1 MMVYPFGTPLLFAY
15 ILWYNREQL
24 QSIRDGDHAVT
35 NGLTATVPD
44 NKIPLA
50 LKLVRFIKP
59 LEPTKSAEGSVMEGR
74 AKLAKGVMV
83 KADKDQ
89 EPGRTGLAPEVRAL
103 TNDYRLDCYWWE
115 LVECLRKVL
124 LTGLFMF
131 YKKGSLEQLALGLL
145 VCLFFIQAY
154 HNVKPYARNADNML
168 QQLCQ
173 LSIFVT
179 LLTGLARYDLNDCN
193 GGLECEEAGNST
205 VNAVLITCELT
216 PLAIILIQCVVEVEL
231 LQETIANLCSRCLA
245 GYREAVQ
252 RVRRL
257 RGKDTMMLPELELPE
272 ATCGCACGKHAHVS
286 TESTDGDLRIE
297 SDTPSGV

>member
-1 MMVYPFGTPLLFAY
+1 LCGCIRSKHFDNGHSYLVADFSIDCKSSAHQLAQIVAGIMMVYPFGTPLLFAY

-124 LTGLFMF
+124 LTGLFIF

-154 HNVKPYARNADNML
+154 HNVKPYASAALPTFDIRHIAHR
-168 QQLCQ
+168 
-173 LSIFVT
+173 I
-179 LLTGLARYDLNDCN
+179 G
-193 GGLECEEAGNST
+193 T
-205 VNAVLITCELT
+205 V
-216 PLAIILIQCVVEVEL
+216 
-231 LQETIANLCSRCLA
+231 
-245 GYREAVQ
+245 
-252 RVRRL
+252 
-257 RGKDTMMLPELELPE
+257 
-272 ATCGCACGKHAHVS
+272 
-286 TESTDGDLRIE
+286 
-297 SDTPSGV
+297 